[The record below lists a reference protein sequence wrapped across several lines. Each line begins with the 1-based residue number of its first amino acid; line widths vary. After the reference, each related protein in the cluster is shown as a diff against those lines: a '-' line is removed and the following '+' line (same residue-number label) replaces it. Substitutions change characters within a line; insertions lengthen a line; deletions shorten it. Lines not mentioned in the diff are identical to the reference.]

1 MAKLWVPSDILHP
14 LVTGEHLEWVE
25 LVNIFVG
32 VSISN
37 QVREAELLDE
47 PRLHLQNTIE

>member
-1 MAKLWVPSDILHP
+1 MAKVWVPSDILHP

-32 VSISN
+32 VSN